1 MISKLKCI
9 LLDDE
14 MLGLK
19 YLKMLCEQIE
29 EIEVVRTYDN
39 PTVFLEE
46 LPQLE
51 FDVAILD
58 INMPGMDG
66 LSVAQLLHNKGV
78 IFVTAYKEYALEAF
92 EIEAIDYI
100 AKPIKKERLYKAVL
114 KAMRQCKPIEDVSFM
129 TINSNKGKA
138 LLHFSDILYIKTNEI
153 DSRDKDVYLDN
164 NQVIVA
170 KNMSLDKFV
179 SVLPSSKFCQI
190 NKGELIA
197 LRIVR
202 FFSHDLITTMIKT
215 LEGKPL
221 ELTLGMTYKTDFL
234 EKI

>member
-1 MISKLKCI
+1 MTSKLKCI

-14 MLGLK
+14 LLGLK

-29 EIEVVRTYDN
+29 EIEIVKAYND
-39 PTVFLEE
+39 PAVFLEE
-46 LPQLE
+46 APHQD
-51 FDVAILD
+51 FDVVILD
-58 INMPGMDG
+58 INMPGLDG
-66 LSVAQLLHNKGV
+66 LSVAQLLPNKGV

-100 AKPIKKERLYKAVL
+100 AKPIKKERLHKAVL
-114 KAMRQCKPIEDVSFM
+114 KAMRQYKPVDEITFI

-138 LLHFSDILYIKTNEI
+138 LIYFSDILYITVNEM
-153 DSRDKDVYLDN
+153 DSRDKDVYLEN
-164 NQVIVA
+164 NQVVVA
-170 KNMSLDKFV
+170 KNISLDKFV
-179 SVLPSSKFCQI
+179 SVLPSTKFCRI

-202 FFSHDLITTMIKT
+202 FFSHDEITTT
-215 LEGKPL
+215 LKGMDGKPL